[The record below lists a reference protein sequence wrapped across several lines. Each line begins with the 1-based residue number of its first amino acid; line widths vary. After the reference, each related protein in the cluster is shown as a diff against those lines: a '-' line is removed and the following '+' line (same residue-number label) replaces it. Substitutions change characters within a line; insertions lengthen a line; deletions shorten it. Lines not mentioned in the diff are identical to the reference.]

1 MLRNKRQCL
10 FVLSLALA
18 LTLTTLLLTF
28 YSNLFWN
35 RWDYQILDHVYS
47 RSLDDQKNAK
57 LSPKIKFIS
66 ITDRTYQAFKRN
78 TLDRKFLSELNSAL
92 SDLQSGQTIYD
103 IIFAYPSD
111 SNADLEFAKSIADLG
126 NVYLPVSFK
135 LLDQEKPFAW
145 QEGSFFKYLKVARA
159 SK

>member
-35 RWDYQILDHVYS
+35 RWDYQILDHVYF
-47 RSLDDQKNAK
+47 RSVNEQKNAK

-66 ITDRTYQAFKRN
+66 ITDR
-78 TLDRKFLSELNSAL
+78 
-92 SDLQSGQTIYD
+92 DLPQLVV
-103 IIFAYPSD
+103 P
-111 SNADLEFAKSIADLG
+111 L
-126 NVYLPVSFK
+126 FK
-135 LLDQEKPFAW
+135 LVFPP
-145 QEGSFFKYLKVARA
+145 SRA
-159 SK
+159 V